1 MSGLPGKA
9 SGELLT
15 QEPSPMLGK
24 YHSDQEK
31 LQQAWSFMGF
41 LLHALVRKGVMV
53 SGITSLLVT
62 LVSPWRRD
70 ASSRQNL
77 SDFTQ
82 PDVPSGGVLRLV
94 PVRSSTEQSPSL
106 FLLRTAEIG

>member
-1 MSGLPGKA
+1 
-9 SGELLT
+9 
-15 QEPSPMLGK
+15 MLVPRTP
-24 YHSDQEK
+24 
-31 LQQAWSFMGF
+31 
-41 LLHALVRKGVMV
+41 VRKGVKV

-77 SDFTQ
+77 SGFTQ

-94 PVRSSTEQSPSL
+94 PIRSGTEQSPSL
-106 FLLRTAEIG
+106 FLLRTAETG